1 MKLLNGEYIALERL
15 ESTYKSTKV
24 VSNICVV
31 ANAQVRAPIAVVLPH
46 ETNLRVALGEAASG
60 KDLGELCLMK
70 ETSDLVLR
78 EVNKVSAC
86 FTQR

>member
-46 ETNLRVALGEAASG
+46 EMNLRAALGESASG
-60 KDLGELCLMK
+60 KDLNEMCLMK
-70 ETSDLVLR
+70 EAIDLVLR

-86 FTQR
+86 FSQR